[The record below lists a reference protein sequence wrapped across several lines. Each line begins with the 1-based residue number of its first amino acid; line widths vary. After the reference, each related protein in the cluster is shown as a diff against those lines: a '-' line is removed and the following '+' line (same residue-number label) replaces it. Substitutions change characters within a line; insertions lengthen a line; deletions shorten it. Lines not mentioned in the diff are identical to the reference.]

1 MAGLWETVIRMCQ
14 GKADD
19 GSEQLAASGG
29 RKKSSK
35 SMNTEGQESGIDWL
49 LSVRESE
56 ESKKTPGFY

>member
-14 GKADD
+14 GKDDD
-19 GSEQLAASGG
+19 GSEQLAASWG
-29 RKKSSK
+29 RRKSSK